1 MNNQHNSCGG
11 AHRLLI
17 RITAPA
23 SEPITLAQAK
33 TYLRVDVTTE
43 DTVIT
48 DMIVAARMTAENW
61 LRRSLINQVWKL
73 AYDDLLPQTV
83 YLPMG
88 PVNSVTSV
96 TVINRDA
103 STQTVNSTSYYLNAA
118 KTALM
123 FDSTPSG
130 FRIEIIYNSGYGSDA
145 SGVPA
150 PIRQGM
156 LSHIASM
163 YESRGEQEQSA
174 IPEQTLNLYA
184 PFREVML

>member
-1 MNNQHNSCGG
+1 MYNHHNGCGG
-11 AHRLLI
+11 THRLLT

-33 TYLRVDVTTE
+33 TYLRIDGTTE
-43 DTVIT
+43 DSAVT

-73 AYDDLLPQTV
+73 AYDDTLPEVV

-96 TVINRDA
+96 TVINRDS
-103 STQTVNSTSYYLNAA
+103 STQLVDSSRYYLNSAR
-118 KTALM
+118 TALM

-130 FRIEIIYNSGYGSDA
+130 FQIEIIYNAGYGNDVSA
-145 SGVPA
+145 VPM
-150 PIRQGM
+150 PIRQGI

-163 YESRGEQEQSA
+163 YESRGEPEQSG

-184 PFREVML
+184 PYREVML

>member
-1 MNNQHNSCGG
+1 MYNHHNNSCGT
-11 AHRLLI
+11 HRLLT

-23 SEPITLAQAK
+23 SEPVTLAQAK
-33 TYLRVDVTTE
+33 TYLRIDGTTE
-43 DTVIT
+43 DTIIT
-48 DMIVAARMTAENW
+48 DMIVASRMTAENW

-73 AYDDLLPQTV
+73 GYDDMLPESV

-88 PVNSVTSV
+88 PVNSITSV
-96 TVINRDA
+96 TIINRDA
-103 STQTVNSTSYYLNAA
+103 STQAVNSTGYYLNTA

-123 FDSTPSG
+123 FDSAPGG
-130 FRIEIIYNSGYGSDA
+130 FHIEIVYNAGYSADA
-145 SGVPA
+145 SGVPM

-163 YESRGEQEQSA
+163 YDSRGEQEQNA
-174 IPEQTLNLYA
+174 IPEQTLSLFA